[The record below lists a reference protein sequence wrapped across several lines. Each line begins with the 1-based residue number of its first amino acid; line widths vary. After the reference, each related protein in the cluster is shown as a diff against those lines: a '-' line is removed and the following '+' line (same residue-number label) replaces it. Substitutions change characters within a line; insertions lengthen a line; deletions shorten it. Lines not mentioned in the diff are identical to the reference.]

1 MKMSNILL
9 LIALIGI
16 GIAIFAGCKISFTK
30 SPTRI
35 KKENEQKKLDEN
47 PYPDFRNMAFSTTP
61 EQLEIEHNDST
72 LSVYGC
78 IVDWCPGQNVV
89 TIVSFQTG
97 DVSMYLSSGQI
108 YIGGSGH
115 ETIKSAG
122 LELLKEAS
130 LNFDSTHITNNY
142 SLPSKDNIKFYLVT
156 NKGKYVSMENFENIK
171 NENSI
176 WSKSFNLANSI
187 ISNYRQINEN
197 Q

>member
-1 MKMSNILL
+1 MSNILL
-9 LIALIGI
+9 LIGIIVIGI
-16 GIAIFAGCKISFTK
+16 IIFAGCKISFTK
-30 SPTRI
+30 SPNRI
-35 KKENEQKKLDEN
+35 KKENEQKKLTEN

-61 EQLEIEHNDST
+61 EQLEITQNDSI

-78 IVDWCPGQNVV
+78 IVDWCSGQNVV

-97 DVSMYLSSGQI
+97 DVSMYLSLGKI

-115 ETIKSAG
+115 ESIKSAG
-122 LELLKEAS
+122 LELIKETS
-130 LNFDSTHITNNY
+130 LNLDSTHFTNNY
-142 SLPSKDNIKFYLVT
+142 SLPSKDNINFYLVT
-156 NKGKYVSMENFENIK
+156 NKGKYLASENFENMK

-176 WSKSFNLANSI
+176 WLKSFNIVNKI